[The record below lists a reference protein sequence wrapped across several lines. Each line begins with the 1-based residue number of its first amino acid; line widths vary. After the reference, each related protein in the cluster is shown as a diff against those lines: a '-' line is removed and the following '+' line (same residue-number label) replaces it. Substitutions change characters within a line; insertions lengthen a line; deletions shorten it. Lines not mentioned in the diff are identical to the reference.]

1 MRRKMAFFE
10 IGAGRLAQD
19 MQSEFET
26 AQRIAYER
34 RKPVIVN
41 LKMVIFPPDL
51 QDERFG
57 EVQYVVK
64 TSLPPK
70 ESRRLST
77 ELKQGMIVKDGQ
89 DLAELLQEEIEFPDL
104 QDPGILGF
112 VRKEKEG
119 GNDE

>member
-1 MRRKMAFFE
+1 MAFFE

-34 RKPVIVN
+34 RKSVIVN
-41 LKMVIFPPDL
+41 LKVVVFPPDL
-51 QDERFG
+51 QDDRFG

-104 QDPGILGF
+104 QEPGILGF

-119 GNDE
+119 GNNE